1 MTLGVLSL
9 LLRVTLQQECSVSEG
24 SIFPRQIG
32 GLKGDSLMLTFDYQ
46 EFGDMSRLVIGGI
59 SYSAKV
65 NSFSGAGFLT
75 YEDPNNF

>member
-1 MTLGVLSL
+1 MCI
-9 LLRVTLQQECSVSEG
+9 RDRIQ
-24 SIFPRQIG
+24 
-32 GLKGDSLMLTFDYQ
+32 TFDYQ

-65 NSFSGAGFLT
+65 NSYSGAGFLT